1 MSMPRRRQRL
11 TTGGLAEAGE
21 LVRDRR
27 LQLGLTQLDL
37 ADLSGVGVS
46 SVRGLEAGR
55 ETVTLVV
62 ALAVLEALGL
72 GLGVGPRPALRSA
85 PEVLLLDPT
94 VAPR

>member
-1 MSMPRRRQRL
+1 MSTPRRRERL
-11 TTGGLAEAGE
+11 TTGGLAEAGR

-72 GLGVGPRPALRSA
+72 GLGVGPRRALRSTH
-85 PEVLLLDPT
+85 EILLLDP
-94 VAPR
+94 AAGPR

>member
-1 MSMPRRRQRL
+1 MAAPRRREK
-11 TTGGLAEAGE
+11 TSTGGLADAGA

-37 ADLSGVGVS
+37 AELAGVGVS

-55 ETVTLVV
+55 ESVTLVI

-72 GLGVGPRPALRSA
+72 GLGVGPRPSLRSA
-85 PEVLLLDPT
+85 RDVLLLE
-94 VAPR
+94 PR